1 MAERSLSMRE
11 ARGSIPR
18 FSTFSIFAIYAIDK
32 IDYVII
38 LEPFAPRMR
47 ITQHEEEEAVSAGNT
62 PPMPRAG
69 GGVRRQASFASDDSG
84 PTLSTASSRRRR
96 DESIRKNAEKVT
108 SGTSMAA
115 SMGSGGGPRNSTSRA
130 GGRPAGVSRTP
141 SNPSLRQQSTTATT
155 TSRTGP
161 LRRTPSTTSAAKA
174 LPASS
179 AAAGRRAA
187 AGPGATKAGQ
197 ALPSPRV
204 APAAPGT
211 VSSMNPDPAVALHA
225 NAKVFEAAA
234 YMAAKRTD
242 SVLVVGDQG
251 QLMGILTDKD
261 LAYRVVAE
269 NLDPKTTPV
278 SEVMTANPVSVTT
291 SSNAT
296 EALNK
301 MVAGRFRHLPVV
313 ESDDESSDD
322 GEPLKRGT
330 AASAIKS
337 DMPSGDSRSTTGT
350 GSGGVVGVLDI
361 TRCLYEALEKL
372 DRAYESSR
380 RLNEALEGVEREW
393 SIRSGS
399 IGRYAE
405 VLRDQLACPDLAGLL
420 ASQSSSPAVVGL
432 RTTVLDATK
441 EMRDSRETAV
451 LVFDTDP
458 QGQTGGLGSLAGIF
472 TSKDLVLRV
481 LAAGLDPAVT
491 TVVRVMTPHPESV
504 TGATPVVDALR
515 KMHAGRYLHL
525 PVVDELGVV
534 EGMVDVLK
542 LTYTTLN
549 QMTTIQGEPGEGPV
563 WKRFWD
569 STLNPV
575 DMAGDENPET
585 PGSSLSDHDYMP
597 NDDSTVAPD
606 DSASV
611 FPSRYRP
618 HPADHSHPT
627 SHLSGSAAG
636 SGTSPMLSAL
646 GEHLYIYKFKDST
659 TGRVHRFTHS
669 FDSLESLKRIVASR
683 ISVPEDSASTLDLS
697 YVDEDEDYV
706 RLETDQDLQDAV
718 LMARAGGW
726 GRLTLSV
733 DPQRY
738 TRELEALN
746 QLAGRVTG
754 DEERVLRKKKEKETY
769 MAPILMGSGLAVI
782 CAFLL
787 GKSFR

>member
-1 MAERSLSMRE
+1 
-11 ARGSIPR
+11 
-18 FSTFSIFAIYAIDK
+18 
-32 IDYVII
+32 
-38 LEPFAPRMR
+38 
-47 ITQHEEEEAVSAGNT
+47 
-62 PPMPRAG
+62 
-69 GGVRRQASFASDDSG
+69 
-84 PTLSTASSRRRR
+84 
-96 DESIRKNAEKVT
+96 
-108 SGTSMAA
+108 
-115 SMGSGGGPRNSTSRA
+115 
-130 GGRPAGVSRTP
+130 
-141 SNPSLRQQSTTATT
+141 
-155 TSRTGP
+155 
-161 LRRTPSTTSAAKA
+161 
-174 LPASS
+174 
-179 AAAGRRAA
+179 
-187 AGPGATKAGQ
+187 
-197 ALPSPRV
+197 
-204 APAAPGT
+204 GT
-211 VSSMNPDPAVALHA
+211 VSSMNPEPAVALHA

-269 NLDPKTTPV
+269 NMDPKTTPV

-313 ESDDESSDD
+313 ES
-322 GEPLKRGT
+322 
-330 AASAIKS
+330 
-337 DMPSGDSRSTTGT
+337 T

-549 QMTTIQGEPGEGPV
+549 QM
-563 WKRFWD
+563 
-569 STLNPV
+569 
-575 DMAGDENPET
+575 
-585 PGSSLSDHDYMP
+585 
-597 NDDSTVAPD
+597 
-606 DSASV
+606 
-611 FPSRYRP
+611 
-618 HPADHSHPT
+618 
-627 SHLSGSAAG
+627 
-636 SGTSPMLSAL
+636 
-646 GEHLYIYKFKDST
+646 
-659 TGRVHRFTHS
+659 
-669 FDSLESLKRIVASR
+669 
-683 ISVPEDSASTLDLS
+683 
-697 YVDEDEDYV
+697 
-706 RLETDQDLQDAV
+706 
-718 LMARAGGW
+718 
-726 GRLTLSV
+726 
-733 DPQRY
+733 
-738 TRELEALN
+738 
-746 QLAGRVTG
+746 
-754 DEERVLRKKKEKETY
+754 
-769 MAPILMGSGLAVI
+769 
-782 CAFLL
+782 
-787 GKSFR
+787 